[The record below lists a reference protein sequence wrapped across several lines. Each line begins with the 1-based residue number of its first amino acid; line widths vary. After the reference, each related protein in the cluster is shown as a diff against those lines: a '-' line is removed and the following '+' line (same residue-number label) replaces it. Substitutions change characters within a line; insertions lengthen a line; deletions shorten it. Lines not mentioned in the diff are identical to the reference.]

1 MKTQPPKRGMTVVRK
16 KVLTKF
22 DVLGWLFLAIVAFF
36 VLTYCTILA
45 PLASA
50 QELPPPFSGV
60 SINRSNI
67 ISTTLTYSQTGAITT
82 TVFFFPEI
90 IFDGTRDVTYLSNA
104 SPIDPTRTFD
114 DLPTTPLALLHYWII
129 KQQLFR
135 AQLIYADCVGQIKA
149 HQKLRNLY
157 PLIDSP
163 LSLGATVTSIRDYT
177 IPFNPIPHPLELLTV
192 IAHIKAAIFTHNIT
206 VFHIGLCRST
216 LVLFGG

>member
-1 MKTQPPKRGMTVVRK
+1 MDVVRK

-22 DVLGWLFLAIVAFF
+22 DVLGWLLLAVIAFF
-36 VLTYCTILA
+36 VFTYCTITTPSA
-45 PLASA
+45 NA

-60 SINRSNI
+60 SIDRTNI
-67 ISTTLTYSQTGAITT
+67 ISTTLTYSETGSITT
-82 TVFFFPEI
+82 TTFFFPNI
-90 IFDGTRDVTYLSNA
+90 IFDGTREVTYLSNS
-104 SPIDPTRTFD
+104 SPVDPTRTFD
-114 DLPTTPLALLHYWII
+114 DLPNAPLALLHYWII

-163 LSLGATVTSIRDYT
+163 LSLATLITSIRDYT
-177 IPFNPIPHPLELLTV
+177 IPFNPIPYPLTLPTI